1 MQVTLVCFSFITFV
15 HSVTLKAMPI
25 TAEEAFQEAASKIL
39 DTTTFVRAV
48 LSGRRR
54 NMSVDFERID
64 IRPVEIKGVL
74 HLQLMQNDGRATTT
88 KNLLPSALEV
98 DQLLTSGYANILVES
113 TQEAYSIRVTKSG
126 DAQVH
131 TEKRAL
137 EQNFSHDKKKDR
149 LLDASDPFLRE
160 VGIADAKGVI
170 KPSRQDKY
178 KQVEEFLRLLSPA
191 LNAAIEAGQIHKPT
205 QANPLRITDLG
216 CGHAYLT
223 FAAHQFLLSSG
234 IPVVVTGID
243 VRPES
248 RDRNNAIAQKLGIA
262 SSISFKAEEI
272 SKTTSDA
279 ADIAIALHACDTATD
294 DAIAWAVNGGAK
306 LLLIAPCC
314 HHDIQKQIDAAP
326 EPWGALTKFG
336 LMKERLGDLL
346 TDSFRAQLLRI
357 VGYRVEVIEFVGGE
371 HTPRNL
377 MIRAVK
383 TDAKP
388 EQIDVDRY
396 LEITAQWGVKPALE
410 KKLSTLNIR

>member
-1 MQVTLVCFSFITFV
+1 MQITREDALANV
-15 HSVTLKAMPI
+15 SARI
-25 TAEEAFQEAASKIL
+25 A
-39 DTTTFVRAV
+39 DTSSFVRAV

-54 NMSVDFERID
+54 NMQVEFERID
-64 IRPVEIKGVL
+64 IRLVEIKGVL

-88 KNLLPSALEV
+88 KNLLPEQLLI
-98 DQLLTSGYANILVES
+98 DQLLDSGYANIMVES
-113 TQEAYSIRVTKSG
+113 TSEAYSVRITKSG
-126 DAQVH
+126 DALVS
-131 TEKRAL
+131 TEKRQSK
-137 EQNFSHDKKKDR
+137 QNLSHDKKKER
-149 LLDASDPFLRE
+149 LLDSHDPFLRE
-160 VGIADAKGVI
+160 VGIADGNGAI

-178 KQVEEFLRLLSPA
+178 KQVEEFLRLLSPT
-191 LNAAIEAGQIHKPT
+191 LNSAIEAGQIHKPT
-205 QANPLRITDLG
+205 QENPLRITDLG

-223 FAAHQFLLSSG
+223 FAAHQFLMTTG

-243 VRPES
+243 IRPDS
-248 RDRNNAIAQKLGIA
+248 RDRNNAIAEKLGI
-262 SSISFKAEEI
+262 SSTITFKAEEI
-272 SKTTSDA
+272 SKTTADS

-357 VGYRVEVIEFVGGE
+357 IGYRVEVIEFVAGE

-383 TDAKP
+383 TGAKP
-388 EQIDVDRY
+388 DQLDIDRY
-396 LEITAQWGVKPALE
+396 LEITGQWGVTPALE
-410 KKLSTLNIR
+410 KKLPTLNIR

>member
-1 MQVTLVCFSFITFV
+1 
-15 HSVTLKAMPI
+15 MP
-25 TAEEAFQEAASKIL
+25 TTREEAFQEAASKIL

-64 IRPVEIKGVL
+64 IRLVEIKGVL
-74 HLQLMQNDGRATTT
+74 NLQLMQNDGRATTT
-88 KNLLPSALEV
+88 KNLVPSALEV
-98 DQLLTSGYANILVES
+98 DQLLNSGYANIMVES
-113 TQEAYSIRVTKSG
+113 TNEAYLIRITKSG

-131 TEKRAL
+131 TEKRVS
-137 EQNFSHDKKKDR
+137 EQNLSHDKKKER
-149 LLDASDPFLRE
+149 LLDPSDPFLRE
-160 VGIADAKGVI
+160 VGIADTKGVI

-205 QANPLRITDLG
+205 NENPLRITDLG

-223 FAAHQFLLSSG
+223 FATHQFLLKSG
-234 IPVVVTGID
+234 IPVIVTGID
-243 VRPES
+243 VRPDS
-248 RDRNNAIAQKLGIA
+248 RDRNNAIAEKLGITKT
-262 SSISFKAEEI
+262 ITFKAEEI
-272 SKTTSDA
+272 SKTTSEN

-314 HHDIQKQIDAAP
+314 HHDVQKQIDAAP
-326 EPWGALTKFG
+326 EPWGVLTKFG

-383 TDAKP
+383 TGAKP
-388 EQIDVDRY
+388 EQLDIDRY
-396 LEITAQWGVKPALE
+396 LEITAQWGVNPALE

>member
-1 MQVTLVCFSFITFV
+1 
-15 HSVTLKAMPI
+15 MPI
-25 TAEEAFQEAASKIL
+25 TREEAFQEAASKIL
-39 DTTTFVRAV
+39 DTSTFVRAV

-54 NMSVDFERID
+54 NMSVEFERID
-64 IRPVEIKGVL
+64 LRLVEIKGVL
-74 HLQLMQNDGRATTT
+74 NLQLMQNDGRATTT
-88 KNLLPSALEV
+88 KNLVPSALAVEK
-98 DQLLTSGYANILVES
+98 LLNSGYANIMVES
-113 TQEAYSIRVTKSG
+113 TNEAYSIRITKSG

-131 TEKRAL
+131 IEKRAS
-137 EQNFSHDKKKDR
+137 EQKLSHDKKKER
-149 LLDASDPFLRE
+149 LLDSSDPFLRE

-178 KQVEEFLRLLSPA
+178 KQVEEFLRLLSPT

-205 QANPLRITDLG
+205 ISNPLRITDLG

-223 FAAHQFLLSSG
+223 FAAHQFLMKAG

-243 VRPES
+243 VRPDS
-248 RDRNNAIAQKLGIA
+248 RDRNNAIAEKLGITKT
-262 SSISFKAEEI
+262 ITFKAEEI
-272 SKTTSDA
+272 SKTT
-279 ADIAIALHACDTATD
+279 ADSADVAIALHACDTATD

-314 HHDIQKQIDAAP
+314 HHDIQRQIDAAP
-326 EPWGALTKFG
+326 EPWGAITKFG

-388 EQIDVDRY
+388 DQLEIDRY
-396 LEITAQWGVKPALE
+396 REMTAQWGVEPALE

>member
-1 MQVTLVCFSFITFV
+1 
-15 HSVTLKAMPI
+15 MPI
-25 TAEEAFQEAASKIL
+25 NREEALKEAASRIL
-39 DTTTFVRAV
+39 NTQSFVRAV

-54 NMSVDFERID
+54 NMTVEFERVD
-64 IRPVEIKGVL
+64 IRLVEIKGAL

-88 KNLLPSALEV
+88 KNLQPLALEV
-98 DQLLTSGYANILVES
+98 DQLLNSGYANILVES
-113 TQEAYSIRVTKSG
+113 TDEAYSLRITKSG

-131 TEKRAL
+131 TEERRL
-137 EQNFSHDKKKDR
+137 EQKLAHDKKKER
-149 LLDASDPFLRE
+149 LLDSNDPFLRE
-160 VGIADAKGVI
+160 VGIADAKGLI

-178 KQVEEFLRLLSPA
+178 KQVEEFLRILSPA
-191 LNAAIEAGQIHKPT
+191 LNAAIDAGHIHKPT
-205 QANPLRITDLG
+205 VQNPLRITDLG

-223 FAAHQFLLSSG
+223 FAAHQFLIKSG
-234 IPVVVTGID
+234 IPVIVTGID
-243 VRPES
+243 IRPDS
-248 RDRNNAIAQKLGIA
+248 RDRNNTIAEKLGITKT
-262 SSISFKAEEI
+262 ITFKAEEI
-272 SKTTSDA
+272 SKTTSDS

-294 DAIAWAVNGGAK
+294 DAIAWAVNSQAK

-314 HHDIQKQIDAAP
+314 HHDIQKQIEIAP
-326 EPWGALTKFG
+326 EPWGAITKFG

-346 TDSFRAQLLRI
+346 TDSLRAQLLRL

-388 EQIDVDRY
+388 DQLDIDRY
-396 LEITAQWGVKPALE
+396 LEITAQWGITPVLE

>member
-1 MQVTLVCFSFITFV
+1 MQLN
-15 HSVTLKAMPI
+15 L
-25 TAEEAFQEAASKIL
+25 QEALTEASSRIL
-39 DTTTFVRAV
+39 NTDSFVRAV

-54 NMSVDFERID
+54 NMTVDFERTD
-64 IRPVEIKGVL
+64 IRLVEIKGVL
-74 HLQLMQNDGRATTT
+74 NLQLMHNDGRTTT
-88 KNLLPSALEV
+88 TINLSPSAVAV
-98 DQLLTSGYANILVES
+98 DQLLNSGYANIMVES
-113 TQEAYSIRVTKSG
+113 TNQAYSIRITKSG
-126 DAQVH
+126 DALVH
-131 TEKRAL
+131 IEKRVS
-137 EQNFSHDKKKDR
+137 EQNLSHDKKKER
-149 LLDASDPFLRE
+149 LLDSNDPFLRE

-191 LNAAIEAGQIHKPT
+191 LNSAIEAGQIHKPT
-205 QANPLRITDLG
+205 IENPLRITDLG

-223 FAAHQFLLSSG
+223 FAAHQFLLNSG

-243 VRPES
+243 IRPDS
-248 RDRNNAIAQKLGIA
+248 RDRNNLIAQKLGITKT
-262 SSISFKAEEI
+262 INFKAEEI
-272 SKTTSDA
+272 SKTTADS

-314 HHDIQKQIDAAP
+314 QHDIQKQIDKAP

-357 VGYRVEVIEFVGGE
+357 SGYRVEVIEFVGGE

-383 TDAKP
+383 TGAKP
-388 EQIDVDRY
+388 EQIDIDRY
-396 LEITAQWGVKPALE
+396 CEMTAQWGVNPALE